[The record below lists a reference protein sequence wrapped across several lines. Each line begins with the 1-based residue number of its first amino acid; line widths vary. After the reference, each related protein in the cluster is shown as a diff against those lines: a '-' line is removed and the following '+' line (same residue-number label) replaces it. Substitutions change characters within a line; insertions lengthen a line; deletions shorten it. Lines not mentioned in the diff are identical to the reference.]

1 MHALI
6 ETLGNEQEIYKLE
19 FLAESSQVISFDFFD
34 TLYTRPLDDPED
46 AFDLIGYKFD
56 FPNFRQ
62 LRRKAQTEAFK
73 EMIKNGRK
81 EITLDNIYDNFV
93 EAGELRTVLQQA
105 EIDIELS
112 LVEPNPPMLAFFN
125 EMINQG
131 KHVVIT
137 SDMYFGENFF
147 KDALDKFNVKQ
158 VPLYISAD
166 QNSTKRDFGEIFLK
180 IISDFKVEPQNILH
194 IGDNQTADVI
204 RPSEKGL
211 STWHYNP
218 VHLQNKSKDHSL
230 IHSIANGLYRSRFD
244 DRIAIGTFSELGYK
258 YQAPATWGFLKWIQQ
273 QCIHDRVTKLL
284 FISRDGFSLEK
295 LASKYLK
302 KELPDFHYFLGSRIA
317 FSLAVITE
325 ENFMNHIPFLLS
337 GSDGLSPG
345 ELLERI
351 GVEPPSEEVMNG
363 LGIPCDTII
372 SHSNVELVRKFI
384 VGYRTEILKVCQQT
398 RRGLFMYLTGMGI
411 KPGDVLAMVDVGWS
425 GTTQEAF
432 VNAVSTFMDVEVIGY
447 YFCLANTP
455 ERQRRDATL
464 NMKALISNQSAGQ
477 YTVDKIYENRIVAE
491 LFFSAPHATIIGYLP
506 NKSHVIP
513 IEDEGRAKAA
523 NHDNIIRSLNEGMND
538 FVNDFLAFKERIGIK
553 FFPMQLAQ
561 SLVDLVA
568 KEEWRNQPLF
578 HEVEN
583 FDSWASSRNQ
593 TIKFTDYSKS

>member
-1 MHALI
+1 MNALI
-6 ETLGNEQEIYKLE
+6 KTLGDEQEIYKLK
-19 FLAESSQVISFDFFD
+19 FLAEKSQIISFDFFD
-34 TLYTRPLDDPED
+34 TLYTRPLEDPED
-46 AFDLIGYKFD
+46 AFDLIGNKFN
-56 FPNFRQ
+56 FPNFRE
-62 LRRKAQTEAFK
+62 LRRKAQTEAFR

-93 EAGELRTVLQQA
+93 EAGELRAVLQQA
-105 EIDIELS
+105 EIDIELN

-125 EMINQG
+125 EMIEQG
-131 KHVVIT
+131 KDVVIT

-147 KDALDKFNVKQ
+147 KTALDKFNVKQ

-166 QNSTKRDFGEIFLK
+166 QNATKRDSGEIFTK
-180 IISDFKVEPQNILH
+180 VISDFEVEPQNILH

-218 VHLQNKSKDHSL
+218 IHLQNKSKGHSL
-230 IHSIANGLYRSRFD
+230 IHSIANGLYRSRSD
-244 DRIAIGTFSELGYK
+244 ERVAAGTFSELGYK

-273 QCIHDRVTKLL
+273 QCIYDSITKLL
-284 FISRDGFSLEK
+284 FVSRDGFSLEK

-302 KELPDFHYFLGSRIA
+302 NELPDFQYFLGSRIA

-325 ENFMNHIPFLLS
+325 ENFVNHIPFLLS

-351 GVEPPSEEVMNG
+351 GVEPPSEEVMKG
-363 LGIPCDTII
+363 LGIECNAII
-372 SHSNVELVRKFI
+372 SHNNIELVRKFI
-384 VGYRTEILKVCQQT
+384 VSYRTEILKVCQKT
-398 RRGLFMYLTGMGI
+398 RRGLFMYLSSMGI
-411 KPGDVLAMVDVGWS
+411 KPGDRIAMVDVGWS

-432 VNAVSTFMDVEVIGY
+432 ANAVSTFMDVEVIGY

-455 ERQRRDATL
+455 EKQRRDATL

-477 YTVDKIYENRIVAE
+477 HTVDKIYENRIVAE

-506 NKSHVIP
+506 HKNSVLP

-523 NHDNIIRSLNEGMND
+523 NHDNIINGLNEGMD
-538 FVNDFLAFKERIGIK
+538 AFVNDFLAFKERIGIK
-553 FFPMQLAQ
+553 FSPLQLAQ

-568 KEEWRNQPLF
+568 KEEWRKEPLF

-593 TIKFTDYSKS
+593 TIKFTDYSKL